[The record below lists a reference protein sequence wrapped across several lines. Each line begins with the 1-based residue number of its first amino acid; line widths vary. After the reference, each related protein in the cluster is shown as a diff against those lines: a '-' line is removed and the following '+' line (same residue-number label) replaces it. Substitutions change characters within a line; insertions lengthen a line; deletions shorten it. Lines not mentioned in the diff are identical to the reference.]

1 MKQIDMSAQAVTARL
16 KLVSELRRFCL
27 LLGARKA
34 KQSSETTSAAKS
46 DGQQMPNS
54 SGRRSK

>member
-27 LLGARKA
+27 LLGTGKA
-34 KQSSETTSAAKS
+34 EQNSGTSALTKS

-54 SGRRSK
+54 SGRGSK